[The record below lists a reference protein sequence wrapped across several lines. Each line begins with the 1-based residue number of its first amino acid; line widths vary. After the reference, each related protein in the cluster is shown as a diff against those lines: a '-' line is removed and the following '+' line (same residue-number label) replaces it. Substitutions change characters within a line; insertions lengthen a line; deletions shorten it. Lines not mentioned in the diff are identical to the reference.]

1 MQHNGS
7 KKKTV
12 DEVYNSLSSVMLK
25 ENFNRAFNFL
35 VSNHFLVQAETSNN
49 ILNSRYSRSHLHYQS
64 YGMHPVSIQ
73 HTLLQKSVVILGCGG
88 IGNHVSAMLAA
99 SGVGKLTLVD
109 NDVIEL
115 ANLTRQILFTEDT
128 RSSENKSS

>member
-1 MQHNGS
+1 MS
-7 KKKTV
+7 K
-12 DEVYNSLSSVMLK
+12 LI
-25 ENFNRAFNFL
+25 
-35 VSNHFLVQAETSNN
+35 LVQAETSDN
-49 ILNSRYSRSHLHYQS
+49 ILNNRYSRSHLHYQS
-64 YGMHPVSIQ
+64 YGMHPASVQ
-73 HTLLQKSVVILGCGG
+73 HTLLQKSVVILGRGG

-115 ANLTRQILFTEDT
+115 TNLTRQILFTEEDT